1 MIRRT
6 RFMIIAGIAT
16 LLCACQGTAD
26 APTKKENN
34 DTTKKEAPEM
44 NQVADNANDSKP
56 AHDSDKGSTDQQI
69 DMVKLSEAFGNFI
82 GKNLQMPGVEFNLE
96 GLIQG
101 IRSGAEGK
109 PSPLSDKEYE
119 AMMGAVQEKAFKE
132 LAAKNMKEANEFLS
146 KNSKAANVVELIP
159 EKVQY
164 EMVVEGK
171 GPAVAEHASPM
182 INYTGKYLD
191 GTTFGSSEETG
202 GAIAVPLDQTI
213 PGFSKGVVGMK
224 EGEKRKIFVHP
235 DLGYGATGQLPP
247 NKLLIFEVEVVKAN
261 GSAEPTADA
270 ADVTRVAKKDDAN
283 KDKEAKDSDDED
295 NGDDDEDED
304 DEDAD
309 KEAKAKADKN
319 AHAKVDKDHKPE
331 MKK

>member
-1 MIRRT
+1 MIRR
-6 RFMIIAGIAT
+6 RHFMVIAGIAT

-26 APTKKENN
+26 APKKKDNEATKKESA
-34 DTTKKEAPEM
+34 DK
-44 NQVADNANDSKP
+44 QVAENTKDQRP
-56 AHDSDKGSTDQQI
+56 AAEHGSTDQQI

-82 GKNLQMPGVEFNLE
+82 GKNLQMPGVQFDLE
-96 GLIQG
+96 GLIRG
-101 IRSGAEGK
+101 IRAGSEGK

-132 LAAKNMKEANEFLS
+132 LAAKNMKEANEFLA
-146 KNSKAANVVELIP
+146 KNAKEANVVQVVP
-159 EKVQY
+159 EKLQY
-164 EMVVEGK
+164 TVVAEGK
-171 GPAVAEHASPM
+171 GPAVVEHSSPM

-213 PGFSKGVVGMK
+213 QGFSKGVVGMK

-261 GSAEPTADA
+261 SAAEPTADA
-270 ADVTRVAKKDDAN
+270 ADVTAPQADKKEMTKKSDKDA
-283 KDKEAKDSDDED
+283 DED
-295 NGDDDEDED
+295 EEDEDEDED
-304 DEDAD
+304 DEDD
-309 KEAKAKADKN
+309 KAQKS
-319 AHAKVDKDHKPE
+319 E

>member
-26 APTKKENN
+26 APTKKDNKENT
-34 DTTKKEAPEM
+34 DR
-44 NQVADNANDSKP
+44 NQVAENTNDSKP
-56 AHDSDKGSTDQQI
+56 DHDSDKGSTDQQI

-146 KNSKAANVVELIP
+146 KNAKAANIVEIVP

-164 EMVVEGK
+164 EILIEGK

-191 GTTFGSSEETG
+191 GTVFGSSEETG

-213 PGFSKGVVGMK
+213 QGFSKGVVGMK

-261 GSAEPTADA
+261 GAAEPTADA
-270 ADVTRVAKKDDAN
+270 TDIAKPAKKDDAEKAKN
-283 KDKEAKDSDDED
+283 KNIKDSDDD
-295 NGDDDEDED
+295 YGDDEDED
-304 DEDAD
+304 DEDEDADKDAKTKADNDAKTKAD
-309 KEAKAKADKN
+309 KE
-319 AHAKVDKDHKPE
+319 HTY
-331 MKK
+331 